1 MWKTRWLAGL
11 VWLGF
16 SNPAYAH
23 SPIPGIEGFYVGL
36 LHPFSTP
43 SQAILMLGLGLLISG
58 LRQSHYPP
66 AFGIFLFSMLATL
79 FIGPLV
85 DNPDVALFASAA
97 LVGAM
102 AAIWPKT
109 YLPVALAVV
118 AVGGF
123 LIGQVSIPDPGP
135 MRDRIITMA
144 GSFVGAN
151 IGLLYVAGGAIF
163 LKERFNQHWVEV
175 AFRVVSAW
183 LGAVALVMLALQLAL
198 DDAKI

>member
-11 VWLGF
+11 VWLGL
-16 SNPAYAH
+16 SDPAYAH
-23 SPIPGIEGFYVGL
+23 SPIPGIEGFYIGL

-43 SQAILMLGLGLLISG
+43 SQALLMLGLGLLISG

-66 AFGIFLFSMLATL
+66 AFGIFLFSILAAL
-79 FIGPLV
+79 LIGPWL
-85 DNPDVALFASAA
+85 NRPDTVLFASAV
-97 LVGAM
+97 LVCAM

-135 MRDRIITMA
+135 MRDRVITMA

-151 IGLLYVAGGAIF
+151 VGLLYIAGGAIF
-163 LKERFNQHWVEV
+163 LKDRFKQHWVEV

-183 LGAVALVMLALQLAL
+183 LGAIALVMLALQLAS
-198 DDAKI
+198 DDATI

>member
-1 MWKTRWLAGL
+1 MQKTRWLAIPA
-11 VWLGF
+11 WLGLTQ
-16 SNPAYAH
+16 PACAH

-43 SQAILMLGLGLLISG
+43 SQALLMLGLGLLISG
-58 LRQSHYPP
+58 LLKKHYPP
-66 AFGIFLFSMLATL
+66 GLGLFLFSMLVAL
-79 FIGPLV
+79 LAGPWL

-97 LVGAM
+97 LVCAM
-102 AAIWPKT
+102 AAIWPRT
-109 YLPVALAVV
+109 YLPVALVVV

-135 MRDRIITMA
+135 TRDRIVTTT

-151 IGLLYVAGGAIF
+151 VGLLYITGAVIF
-163 LKERFNQHWVEV
+163 LRDRFTQQWVEL

-183 LGAVALVMLALQLAL
+183 IGAIALLMLALQFASG
-198 DDAKI
+198 DAAM